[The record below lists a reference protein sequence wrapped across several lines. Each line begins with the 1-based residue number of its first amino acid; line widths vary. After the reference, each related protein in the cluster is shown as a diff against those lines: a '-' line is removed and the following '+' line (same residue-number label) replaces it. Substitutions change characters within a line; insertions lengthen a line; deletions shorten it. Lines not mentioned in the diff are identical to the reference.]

1 MMVVF
6 THKEIVDLHRH
17 QQLQVIVLDVSKY
30 PIVFLRNFPINLL
43 KAYQKFTCCHFWPLC
58 VSLLLSYPLRLPP
71 RTRPSF
77 FCQPSAGISQ
87 VRFLVLRPQT

>member
-43 KAYQKFTCCHFWPLC
+43 KFN
-58 VSLLLSYPLRLPP
+58 
-71 RTRPSF
+71 
-77 FCQPSAGISQ
+77 
-87 VRFLVLRPQT
+87 